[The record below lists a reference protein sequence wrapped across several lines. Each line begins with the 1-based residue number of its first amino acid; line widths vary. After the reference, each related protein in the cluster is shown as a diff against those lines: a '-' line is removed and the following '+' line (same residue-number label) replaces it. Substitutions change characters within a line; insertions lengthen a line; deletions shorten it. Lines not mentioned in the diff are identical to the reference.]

1 MGLLDVQENRFASL
15 IRTSLKD
22 AETSRSLCAEE
33 LTAVALAADE
43 IEKCRMATCKGY
55 QHLETSLGEF
65 WVTGLHPR
73 ESQERSFADVGEEF
87 EKTHTSPMLDLSWTI
102 GMSDDFLKSIGSV
115 DKKTQGRI
123 LEAISKLSRAPK
135 KPVGD
140 TVKQL
145 TGNLA
150 GLWRYRIGDY
160 RLIYQPDTK
169 SNCVVLIRFT
179 PRGEAYD

>member
-1 MGLLDVQENRFASL
+1 
-15 IRTSLKD
+15 LKEV
-22 AETSRSLCAEE
+22 ETSGSLSVEE
-33 LTAVALAADE
+33 KTAVASAANE
-43 IEKCRMATCKGY
+43 VESCRMATCSGY
-55 QHLETSLGEF
+55 ERLETALAQYWS
-65 WVTGLHPR
+65 TALHPR
-73 ESQERSFADVGEEF
+73 EAQDRSIAELLKALEEAGI
-87 EKTHTSPMLDLSWTI
+87 SPMLDLSWTI

-123 LEAISKLSRAPK
+123 LEAISKLSRAPN

-140 TVKQL
+140 TVKPL

-160 RLIYQPDTK
+160 RLIYQPDIN

-179 PRGEAYD
+179 ARGEAYD